1 MTAKPTLG
9 IFSFSCCSGC
19 QIAIINQEEIL
30 LELLQKFNIVHFHL
44 MKKKFKEGPYD
55 IAIVEGSITQKDQI
69 PVLKD
74 IREKANILIAI
85 GACAVEGGVQSIRNF
100 DKGIKLTKKEL
111 KNPRYRNLIDS
122 KGIDEYVDVD
132 FYVRGCPI
140 TKEEFTY
147 VVKQLLLRK
156 TPDIFEY
163 PVCSECRERE
173 TGCWL
178 LKGEFCMGPIT
189 QGGCNAIC
197 TRNGVPCEGCRGPIS
212 DANFKAHIDLFKKMG
227 IKRSEL
233 KRMYVKFA
241 GNKMHQHIEN
251 GKKKH

>member
-1 MTAKPTLG
+1 MTEKPKLG

-30 LELLQKFNIVHFHL
+30 LELLKKFDIVHFHL

-74 IREKANILIAI
+74 IREKAKILIAI

-111 KNPRYRNLIDS
+111 ENPRYRNLIDS
-122 KGIDEYVDVD
+122 KGIDEYIKVDY
-132 FYVRGCPI
+132 YVRGCPI
-140 TKEEFTY
+140 TKEEFTHA
-147 VVKQLLLRK
+147 VKQLLLGK
-156 TPDIFEY
+156 MPDQFEY
-163 PVCSECRERE
+163 PVCSECREKE
-173 TGCWL
+173 NGCFL
-178 LKGEFCMGPIT
+178 LRGEFCMGPVT
-189 QGGCNAIC
+189 HGGCRAVC
-197 TRNGVPCEGCRGPIS
+197 TSYGVPCEGCRGPIP
-212 DANFKAHIDLFKKMG
+212 DAHFKAHIELSKEMG
-227 IKRSEL
+227 IKKNEL

-241 GNKMHQHIEN
+241 GNKMHTHIEN
-251 GKKKH
+251 GKK